1 MLYTLRGVEDEAGL
15 TDEPPLFAGGEVGFR
30 LLPDV
35 VSTNFLAFLKNDFIL
50 SPVFMALRTA
60 GPPPVVPLQNYLF

>member
-1 MLYTLRGVEDEAGL
+1 MSVKKVSAAERTMLYTLRGVEDEAGL

-35 VSTNFLAFLKNDFIL
+35 VSDEFLGFFEKRFH
-50 SPVFMALRTA
+50 P
-60 GPPPVVPLQNYLF
+60 